1 MMLRSLSARRR
12 PEGNGRGF
20 TLVEL
25 LIVLSII
32 GVLAA
37 VTVPRFS
44 GATAPAGRSTFVKN
58 LRTFIEGA
66 FVFEMRNGEALS
78 PAESG
83 ELPAGFAGY
92 IKEVQWRQ
100 ATPIGGRWDVEA
112 LSVDGEAVI
121 GIGVHF
127 KDVAQTVS
135 AADMVEIDSVLDDG
149 DVTTGSFR
157 QFGEDR
163 YYWILN

>member
-1 MMLRSLSARRR
+1 MTLRSRFARRR
-12 PEGNGRGF
+12 PEGHGRGF
-20 TLVEL
+20 TLIEL

-37 VTVPRFS
+37 ITVPRFS
-44 GATAPAGRSTFVKN
+44 GATGPASQSTFVKN
-58 LRTFIEGA
+58 LRAFVEAA
-66 FVFEMRNGEALS
+66 FVFEMRNGEALT

-100 ATPIGGRWDVEA
+100 TTPIGGRWDVEE
-112 LSVDGEAVI
+112 LSVDGDTVV

-127 KDVAQTVS
+127 NGDGGS
-135 AADMVEIDSVLDDG
+135 LSDADMAVVDSLLDDG
-149 DVTTGSFR
+149 DITTGAFR
-157 QFGEDR
+157 QFGADR
-163 YYWILN
+163 YYWLLD

>member
-1 MMLRSLSARRR
+1 MMLRSHSARRR

-44 GATAPAGRSTFVKN
+44 GASAPAGRSTFVKN

-83 ELPAGFAGY
+83 EMPAGFSGY

-112 LSVDGEAVI
+112 LTVDGESVL

-127 KDVAQTVS
+127 KDAGPTVS
-135 AADMVEIDSVLDDG
+135 AADMLEIDSVLDDG
-149 DVTTGSFR
+149 DITTGSFR
-157 QFGEDR
+157 QFGADR